1 MADREEE
8 DWRLRNTTRRS
19 LPALLILKKQSQ
31 DERFPSHL
39 KGSST
44 VDSFPNMEPDSLL
57 LPFVNNPQPSE
68 KPEITRLSN
77 KTSPRRSNS
86 DDDTL
91 ERDINACAL
100 PNKDQERAQRVEFV
114 RGLLLSNI
122 FKDDL

>member
-1 MADREEE
+1 M
-8 DWRLRNTTRRS
+8 LCKKKICKS
-19 LPALLILKKQSQ
+19 GFLSALLILKKQSQ

-91 ERDINACAL
+91 ERYKKSIC
-100 PNKDQERAQRVEFV
+100 FST
-114 RGLLLSNI
+114 LSQMISVLASMLNDVI
-122 FKDDL
+122 